1 MDVGARPAGWKPRAP
16 RREGPDY
23 TAAAGR
29 GYAPLLRGRADC
41 FSMAIPANLPFR
53 TTMEFRRLG
62 ESGLEVSVLCLGTMM
77 FGDRTDA
84 ATARR
89 IMSSAFD
96 AGVNFIDT
104 ADVYAK
110 GASEAI
116 LGPAIAANRRHWI
129 LATKVG
135 NVMTA
140 KPQDGGLSRRW
151 VMQACED
158 SLKRLA
164 TDYIDIYYLH
174 RDDTETPLEETI
186 EAMGDLIRGGKI
198 RYFGVSNYRGW
209 RVAEVVGLCA
219 ELNVPRP
226 VVCQPYYNAF
236 NRVPEVELLPA
247 CDYYGLGVVPYSPLA
262 RGVLTGKYAPGVEPP
277 AESRVARKDQ
287 RMMETE
293 FRPESIAIAQKIRAH
308 AEKKGLTATQFALA
322 WVLNN
327 QIVSAVIAGPRT
339 FEQWTDYLSAV
350 GKTLDA
356 DDEALIDSLVV
367 PGHPSTPGYN
377 DPAYPFYGRI
387 VG

>member
-1 MDVGARPAGWKPRAP
+1 
-16 RREGPDY
+16 
-23 TAAAGR
+23 
-29 GYAPLLRGRADC
+29 
-41 FSMAIPANLPFR
+41 
-53 TTMEFRRLG
+53 MEFRRLG
-62 ESGLEVSVLCLGTMM
+62 ESGLEVSVICLGTMM

-84 ATARR
+84 ATAQR
-89 IMSSAFD
+89 ILGSAID

-110 GASEAI
+110 GASETI
-116 LGPAIAANRRHWI
+116 VGPAIAAHRRRWI

-140 KPQDGGLSRRW
+140 KPDDGGLSRRW
-151 VMQACED
+151 IMQACED
-158 SLKRLA
+158 SLRRLA

-174 RDDTETPLEETI
+174 RDDDETPLEETI
-186 EAMGDLIRGGKI
+186 EAIGDLIRAGKI

-209 RVAEVVGLCA
+209 RVAEIVGLCA

-236 NRVPEVELLPA
+236 NRMPEVELLPA

-262 RGVLTGKYAPGVEPP
+262 RGMLTGKYAPGTEPP
-277 AESRVARKDQ
+277 ADSRVARKDR

-293 FRPESIAIAQKIRAH
+293 FRSESMAMAQTIKAH

-322 WVLNN
+322 WVLSNR
-327 QIVSAVIAGPRT
+327 IISAVIAGPRT

-350 GKTLDA
+350 GRTLDA
-356 DDEALIDSLVV
+356 DDEALVDSLVV

-377 DPAYPFYGRI
+377 DPAYPFFGRI

>member
-1 MDVGARPAGWKPRAP
+1 MPSI
-16 RREGPDY
+16 EY
-23 TAAAGR
+23 
-29 GYAPLLRGRADC
+29 
-41 FSMAIPANLPFR
+41 
-53 TTMEFRRLG
+53 RRLG
-62 ESGLEVSVLCLGTMM
+62 SSGLEVSTLCVGTMM

-84 ATARR
+84 ATAQK
-89 IMSSAFD
+89 IIASAFD

-110 GASEAI
+110 GTSETIVGAAI
-116 LGPAIAANRRHWI
+116 SGNRRRWI

-140 KPQDGGLSRRW
+140 KPHDGGLSRRW
-151 VMQACED
+151 IVQACED

-164 TDYIDIYYLH
+164 RDYIDIYYLH

-186 EAMGDLIRGGKI
+186 EAIGDLIRAGKI

-209 RVAEVVGLCA
+209 RIAEVVGLCA

-236 NRVPEVELLPA
+236 NRMPEVEILPA

-262 RGVLTGKYAPGVEPP
+262 RGVLTGKYAPDAEPP
-277 AESRVARKDQ
+277 SDSRVGRKD
-287 RMMETE
+287 RRIMETE
-293 FRPESIAIAQKIRAH
+293 FRAESLAMAQTIKVH

-327 QIVSAVIAGPRT
+327 AIVSSVIGGPRT
-339 FEQWTDYLSAV
+339 FEQWNDYLSV
-350 GKTLDA
+350 LGKTLDA
-356 DDEALIDSLVV
+356 DDEALIDSLVS
-367 PGHPSTPGYN
+367 PGHPSKPGYN

-387 VG
+387 VE